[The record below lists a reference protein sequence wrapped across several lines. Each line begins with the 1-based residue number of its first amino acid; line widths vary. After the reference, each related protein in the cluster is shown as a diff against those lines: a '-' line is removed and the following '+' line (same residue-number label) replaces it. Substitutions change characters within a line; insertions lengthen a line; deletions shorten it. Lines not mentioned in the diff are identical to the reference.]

1 MAIAIIVII
10 LFAVYLAGPLLVGCL
25 LLLLQLLP
33 VYIQYWNLAIP
44 ATIGAFLLPWYVGI
58 PALTI
63 ILSQG
68 NKAVSQ
74 EFRNP

>member
-1 MAIAIIVII
+1 MVIAIILIM
-10 LFAVYLAGPLLVGCL
+10 LFVVYLAGPLLVGSL

-33 VYIQYWNLAIP
+33 VYIQYWYLAIP
-44 ATIGAFLLPWYVGI
+44 ATICAFFLPWYVGI
-58 PALTI
+58 PALVI
-63 ILSQG
+63 ILAQG